1 VLLSQL
7 VNRVRYG
14 QPITLQG
21 DDGMRINP
29 IWAGDVA
36 EAFQRCLGLE
46 SSATLNVAGPAEWTL
61 RGIGATIGRVLG
73 IEPRFEVQAG
83 TPPRLVGDVSHLQS
97 VLGWAPGVSLL
108 DGLRVWLQELP
119 ARQAA

>member
-1 VLLSQL
+1 
-7 VNRVRYG
+7 
-14 QPITLQG
+14 
-21 DDGMRINP
+21 
-29 IWAGDVA
+29 
-36 EAFQRCLGLE
+36 
-46 SSATLNVAGPAEWTL
+46 LNVAGPAEWTL